1 MRLKLESVNFVQ
13 VAGSVLHL
21 MQQHVQLV
29 QPIAILVPQVVVK
42 SVLLGIT
49 GKAIPML
56 VLHVAA
62 IVTLALTILAFVT
75 PVLLAIFV
83 NQTL

>member
-1 MRLKLESVNFVQ
+1 MNFVQ
-13 VAGSVLHL
+13 VVGSVLHL

-29 QPIAILVPQVVVK
+29 HPIAILVPQVVVK

-49 GKAIPML
+49 GKAIPIL

-62 IVTLALTILAFVT
+62 IVTLAQTILAFVT
-75 PVLLAIFV
+75 PALLAIFA